1 MLVIMILLIFLAQE
15 VKKSYIAAIPLFASL
30 ILILVHGIHL
40 FTLPKEYQDLIP
52 VLSRCLVVD
61 FLFVGISFFGYLW
74 VDDIEAKEKGIK
86 RVDDSSNW
94 SRSGRICGSNQ
105 ICEAWNDDRS
115 DRRERS
121 RRNMPEQRMYSGK
134 SNDSCIDIIS

>member
-1 MLVIMILLIFLAQE
+1 MLYYKKRNKREGGNFSMFVFDISNPLTLVLMLVIMILLIFLAQE

-61 FLFVGISFFGYLW
+61 FLFVGISFLGYLW
-74 VDDIEAKEKGIK
+74 IDDIEAKEKGIK
-86 RVDDSSNW
+86 RVDDSMEW
-94 SRSGRICGSNQ
+94 F
-105 ICEAWNDDRS
+105 W
-115 DRRERS
+115 
-121 RRNMPEQRMYSGK
+121 RN
-134 SNDSCIDIIS
+134 I

>member
-1 MLVIMILLIFLAQE
+1 MFVFDISNPLTLVLMLVIMILLIFLAQE

-86 RVDDSSNW
+86 SVDDSVEW
-94 SRSGRICGSNQ
+94 F
-105 ICEAWNDDRS
+105 W
-115 DRRERS
+115 
-121 RRNMPEQRMYSGK
+121 RN
-134 SNDSCIDIIS
+134 I

>member
-1 MLVIMILLIFLAQE
+1 MFVFDISNPLTLVLMLVIMILLIFLAQE

-61 FLFVGISFFGYLW
+61 FLFVVISFFGYLW

-86 RVDDSSNW
+86 SVDDSMEW
-94 SRSGRICGSNQ
+94 F
-105 ICEAWNDDRS
+105 W
-115 DRRERS
+115 
-121 RRNMPEQRMYSGK
+121 RN
-134 SNDSCIDIIS
+134 I